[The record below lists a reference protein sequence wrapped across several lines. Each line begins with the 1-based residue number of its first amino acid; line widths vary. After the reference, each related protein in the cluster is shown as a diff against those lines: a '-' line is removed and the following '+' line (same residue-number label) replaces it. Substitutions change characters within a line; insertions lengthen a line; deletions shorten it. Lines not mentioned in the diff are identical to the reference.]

1 MTKAERHKTY
11 KDESMKTYI
20 QGIGIALGISILLWI
35 LIGTIIWSVL

>member
-20 QGIGIALGISILLWI
+20 QGIGIALGISLMIWGLIILV
-35 LIGTIIWSVL
+35 IWSVL